1 MTDWKKS
8 DRNPTSSNPMSLAL
22 SLKEL
27 ENAARGSLVK
37 ISPSKLRLIRVF
49 EAIAFP
55 LVWTFERLRPE
66 RADTQPE
73 PRRILVVEYWNLG
86 DIVMIL
92 PFLQNLRVHYPNAH
106 ITLMTNPRLQPL
118 LEGQGLVNQVIT
130 VRVPWAQHFNRWKK
144 YNPFAT
150 AWLEL
155 IRGLLKLR
163 KQQFDLAFSGRIDVR
178 DNFILWLSGAQR
190 RVGYAVAGGRF
201 FLTDVATPDPRYPH
215 RSDLWLGLFGNLRTP
230 PLNHPPRLKP
240 GLREQEFAENYLLE
254 HGIRRGDFIVGIHA
268 GARISTRQ
276 WGFQNF
282 RAVAHRLTDQFPL
295 KILWFDDPREANSE
309 RMESSTNLIPVFL
322 PLPQFMAVLARCQL
336 LVCNDSGPMH
346 ISTALG
352 VPVVAVFGPTEPSW
366 CEPLGTG
373 NRVVIRNG
381 FLCRPCFDR
390 CIFDQPYCLRTIS
403 IEEVFAAADE
413 IVQRLISN
421 FAADSKGSDRVQVHG
436 LSAV

>member
-1 MTDWKKS
+1 MVIWKQS
-8 DRNPTSSNPMSLAL
+8 DRNSISAIPTSMTL
-22 SLKEL
+22 SLKEH

-37 ISPSKLRLIRVF
+37 ISRTKMRIILAF

-55 LVWTFERLRPE
+55 FVWAYERLRPE
-66 RADTQPE
+66 PADMLPE
-73 PRRILVVEYWNLG
+73 PRKILVVEYWNLG

-92 PFLQNLRVHYPNAH
+92 PFLQNLRIHYPSAH
-106 ITLMTNPRLQPL
+106 ISLLTNPRLLPL
-118 LEGQGLVNQVIT
+118 LEGQDLVDEVIP
-130 VRVPWAQHFNRWKK
+130 VRVPWAQHFDRWKK

-155 IRGLLKLR
+155 IRSLLMLR

-178 DNFILWLSGAQR
+178 DNLILWLSGAR
-190 RVGYAVAGGRF
+190 RRIGYAVAGGRF

-215 RSDLWLGLFGNLRTP
+215 RSDLWLGLFGNLKKPAVNLR
-230 PLNHPPRLKP
+230 PRLRP
-240 GLREQEFAENYLLE
+240 SLQEQEFAEKYLME
-254 HGIRRGDFIVGIHA
+254 RGISRGEFIIGIHA

-282 RAVAHRLTDQFPL
+282 RTVAHRLTKQFPL
-295 KILWFDDPREANSE
+295 KILWFHDPRETTPEGLE
-309 RMESSTNLIPVFL
+309 RSTNLIPVSL
-322 PLPQFMAVLARCQL
+322 PLPQFMALLARCQL

-346 ISTALG
+346 ISTALE

-366 CEPLGTG
+366 CSPLGTG
-373 NRVVIRNG
+373 NRVVSRDS

-403 IEEVFAAADE
+403 IDEVFAAAAE
-413 IVQRLISN
+413 AVQSLISN
-421 FAADSKGSDRVQVHG
+421 FSAESQGKGRVQVDE
-436 LSAV
+436 LRVV